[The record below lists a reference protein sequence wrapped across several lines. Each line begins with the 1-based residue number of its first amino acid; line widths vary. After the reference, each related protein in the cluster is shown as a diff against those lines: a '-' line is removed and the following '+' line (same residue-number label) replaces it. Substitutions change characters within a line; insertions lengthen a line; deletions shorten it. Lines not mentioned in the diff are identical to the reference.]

1 MGSPRYGCSRSWRD
15 GRLACDNRITV
26 RAKVADPALL
36 SGVQDELLH
45 PKTVA
50 YITAAV
56 STAVQESLV
65 QRPQAREHLLSE
77 RDSVTRKVQNL
88 VQAVE
93 NGVALSALQ
102 DAITA
107 RQAELRRIDDD
118 LTHFDDRPSVK
129 LAVIPTWIRDQLC
142 AGLLGDAPERPMPN
156 SGGSTCNSLSLRS
169 VTRAD
174 PSCGPRASGTSTPCA
189 GPETSTCLLDSD
201 LSSDRHGEVGWPPPA
216 RSARADAPYRRS
228 TR

>member
-1 MGSPRYGCSRSWRD
+1 M

-156 SGGSTCNSLSLRS
+156 SGGLNMQFTLSPIRNEGRPFLRAEGIGDLDALCG
-169 VTRAD
+169 TR
-174 PSCGPRASGTSTPCA
+174 
-189 GPETSTCLLDSD
+189 D
-201 LSSDRHGEVGWPPPA
+201 LYLPA
-216 RSARADAPYRRS
+216 RQRSLQRS